1 MDFLKLLGVRDTNV
15 MIDRSLNSQNIVMS
29 NKRNDLKEKRPI
41 SLSISY
47 SYLIGF
53 TTGLCCGLFHL

>member
-29 NKRNDLKEKRPI
+29 NKRNDLK
-41 SLSISY
+41 
-47 SYLIGF
+47 IGF